1 MKEWKLLSYLYTV
14 KIGPKLWMLTED
26 FTVRTP
32 RGDITVPK
40 GYLTDHASVPRLF
53 HSVCAPAATPVAEA
67 AIIHDWLYN
76 KDSGTT
82 EEYPREFADLC
93 LRELS
98 IANGARRSLAYTV
111 WSAVRAGNIG
121 FLSNYNK
128 KYYYEKLKK
137 MAYKE
142 FQDVPLEYVRHCLG
156 V

>member
-1 MKEWKLLSYLYTV
+1 MEEWKFYDYLRTV

-26 FTVRTP
+26 FTAKTP

-67 AIIHDWLYN
+67 AVIHDWLYN
-76 KDSGTT
+76 KDS
-82 EEYPREFADLC
+82 EDVPREFADLC

-98 IANGARRSLAYTV
+98 IRNGTSRSLAYTV
-111 WSAVRAGNIG
+111 WGAVRAGNIG
-121 FLSNYNK
+121 PLTTYNK
-128 KYYYEKLKK
+128 EYYENKLKT
-137 MAYKE
+137 MAYRE
-142 FQDVPLEYVRHCLG
+142 FQGYPLDYVRHCLG